1 MPVGGTKDHKER
13 KQKEVAEQ
21 NLSSD
26 WCRSYERMG
35 GIEFERTCRMVSLV
49 VWRIGAGRTNGL
61 EELNS
66 NERVGLEQVV
76 RTDRRN

>member
-1 MPVGGTKDHKER
+1 VSDGLSCC
-13 KQKEVAEQ
+13 VA
-21 NLSSD
+21 D
-26 WCRSYERMG
+26 WSRSYERMG